1 MACDAVTWTR
11 KTPWRQG
18 HVLPV
23 DAVKELGLTH
33 PIGLESTCV
42 VVVSHSCDLV
52 NDDMQLEP
60 NVEVIVGR
68 VLNKPIDG
76 NFSWAK
82 SPRTLHTELTRDGEV
97 VPIELVATF
106 KSLVSKEALASFA
119 PDAAWAMSGQGLSTL
134 RSWLAVRY
142 DRVAFPDPFV
152 DRLAVSKVKSG
163 LAKLITPIHKN
174 LSAIYFDV
182 DNGKEL
188 DHSDG
193 SAYDLK
199 IVLVYPPG
207 ENPDEVATE
216 MDDLSAN
223 VEKLFEKRH
232 YDKDAN
238 KWHGVHLQSCM
249 AISEDDLPVSRTKLL
264 NEWRYE
270 HMTLKDE
277 GNE

>member
-1 MACDAVTWTR
+1 MAYEAVTWTR

-23 DAVKELGLTH
+23 DAVKELGLVH

-42 VVVSHSCDLV
+42 VVVSHACDLV
-52 NDDMQLEP
+52 NDSLQLEP
-60 NVEVIVGR
+60 NVEVIVGC
-68 VLNKPIDG
+68 VLNRPIDG

-82 SPRTLHTELTRDGEV
+82 SPRTLHIELTRDGEV

-106 KSLVSKEALASFA
+106 KSLVSKETLAAFV
-119 PDAAWAMSGQGLSTL
+119 PDTAWSMSGQSLSTL

-142 DRVAFPDPFV
+142 NRVAFPDPFV
-152 DRLAVSKVKSG
+152 DRLSDSKVKNG
-163 LAKLITPIHKN
+163 LAKLIAPIHKN
-174 LSAIYFDV
+174 LSAVYFDV
-182 DNGKEL
+182 DNGQEL

-199 IVLVYPPG
+199 VVLVYPPG
-207 ENPDEVATE
+207 EDPEEAANEI
-216 MDDLSAN
+216 DDLVAN
-223 VEKLFEKRH
+223 VEELFAKRL
-232 YDKDAN
+232 YDKEAERWN
-238 KWHGVHLQSCM
+238 GVHLKSCM